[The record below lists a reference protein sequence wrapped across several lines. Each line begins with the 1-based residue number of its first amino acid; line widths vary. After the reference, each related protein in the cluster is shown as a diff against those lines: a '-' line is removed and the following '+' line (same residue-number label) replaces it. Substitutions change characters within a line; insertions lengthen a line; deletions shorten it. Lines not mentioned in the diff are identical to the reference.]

1 MNKDKESIKRRVDE
15 LSFVKVETE
24 LFLDTHPDCRQALDY
39 YHRILAELEAA
50 ELEYINAIGPL
61 VSSESSTERWNWI
74 DTPWPWQMIGEKKE
88 GGKG

>member
-39 YHRILAELEAA
+39 YHRILDELRAA
-50 ELEYINAIGPL
+50 ELEYINAYGPL
-61 VSSESSTERWNWI
+61 VASESSTERWNWV
-74 DTPWPWQMIGEKKE
+74 DTPWPWQMMGEKKE
-88 GGKG
+88 GGKS